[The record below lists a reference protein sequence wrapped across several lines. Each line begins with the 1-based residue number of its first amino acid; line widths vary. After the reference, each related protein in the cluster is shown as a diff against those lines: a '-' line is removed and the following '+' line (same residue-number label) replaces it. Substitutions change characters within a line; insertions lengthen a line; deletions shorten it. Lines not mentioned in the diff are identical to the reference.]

1 MKIVIVGCGNV
12 GKTIT
17 EHLSNEG
24 HNIVVVDK
32 KADVVNATCEAY
44 DVMGVI
50 GNGASYTTLMEAGI
64 EQADLLIAVS
74 SSDELNL
81 LCCVIAKKAGN
92 CQTIARVG
100 NPAYNEEME
109 FIRKEMGIGLIVNP
123 KLATA
128 HEISRLIKYPSA
140 LQAYA
145 FAKERVEIVKIPV
158 KEDSILNNC
167 ALKNFSSTTGSEA
180 LVCVVQRGNDVIIPD
195 GEFVLEAK
203 DVISVVIPAN
213 QLSEFFRKVDF
224 NTMRIN
230 NVIVVG
236 GGTTIVYLGKM
247 LDVMG
252 IGMTII
258 ERDRARCEE
267 LCELLPK
274 ACVVCGDGTDK
285 DLLAEEGIE
294 RTGAFVAWTDFDE
307 ENIMLSMYAQS
318 VSDAK
323 IIAQVH
329 RTNYDELIKTLDVG
343 SILYPKN
350 ITAEYIVRYVRA
362 MSNSMGSNVET
373 LYHLIEGKVEALEFI
388 VNDDEEGLIDVPL
401 ADLKLKENILICG
414 IQHRGRTFTPKGH
427 DVIQKG
433 DSVIVLTTTFGLT
446 KLRDILK

>member
-1 MKIVIVGCGNV
+1 MQIIIVGCGNV

-17 EHLSNEG
+17 ERLSNEG
-24 HNIVVVDK
+24 HNITVVDK
-32 KADVVNATCEAY
+32 KPEVVNAVCESY

-50 GNGASYTTLMEAGI
+50 GNGSSYTTLMEAGI
-64 EQADLLIAVS
+64 EKADLLIAVS
-74 SSDELNL
+74 DSDELNL

-92 CQTIARVG
+92 CHTIARIG
-100 NPAYNEEME
+100 DPAYNDEME
-109 FIRKEMGIGLIVNP
+109 FIRKELGISLIVNP

-140 LQAYA
+140 LKAYA

-158 KEDSILNNC
+158 KEESILNNC
-167 ALKNFSSTTGSEA
+167 ALKDFAAKTGSEV
-180 LVCVVQRGNDVIIPD
+180 LVCVVERGTEVIIPD
-195 GEFVLEAK
+195 GDFVLQER
-203 DVISVVIPAN
+203 DVISVVVPSG
-213 QLSEFFRKVDF
+213 QLDRFFRSVDYSK
-224 NTMRIN
+224 TRIHD
-230 NVIVVG
+230 VMVVG
-236 GGTTIVYLGKM
+236 GGTTIVYLGRM
-247 LDVMG
+247 LDEMG
-252 IGMTII
+252 INMTII
-258 ERDRARCEE
+258 ERSRTRCEE

-274 ACVVCGDGTDK
+274 ACIVCGDGTDK
-285 DLLAEEGIE
+285 DLLAEEGLE
-294 RTGAFVAWTDFDE
+294 KTGAFVAWTDFDE

-318 VSDAK
+318 ASKAK

-362 MSNSMGSNVET
+362 MSNTIGSNVET

-388 VNDDEEGLIDVPL
+388 VKDDVEGLVDVPL
-401 ADLKLKENILICG
+401 AELKLKNNIIICG

-433 DSVIVLTTTFGLT
+433 DSVIILTTTFGLT